1 MRRPAALIALVA
13 ATALSACVGTREPEV
28 PPLTLDGRGI
38 EPTVSGLR
46 IDFGRAQVGVV
57 DTVSR
62 LLDERPVEV
71 VTQPECGAGPV
82 TAASWEDGLTLNFQD
97 GTFLGWTSRDPDLP
111 VAGGFRPG
119 QLRVQ
124 MPQVSFQVTTL
135 GDEFARS
142 EVAGLLDPT
151 GNEIALLWAGVT
163 CFFR

>member
-28 PPLTLDGRGI
+28 PPFTLDGRGI

-46 IDFGRAQVGVV
+46 IDFGRAQIGVI

-62 LLDERPVEV
+62 LLDEEPAQVI
-71 VTQPECGAGPV
+71 TQTECGAGPV
-82 TAASWEDGLTLNFQD
+82 TAAQWEDGLTLNFQD
-97 GTFLGWTSRDPDLP
+97 GTFVGWTTSDPDLP
-111 VAGGFRPG
+111 VTNGFRPG
-119 QLRVQ
+119 QRRVE

-135 GDEFARS
+135 GDEFARGA
-142 EVAGLLDPT
+142 VAGLLDPT
-151 GNEIALLWAGVT
+151 GETVALLWSGTT